1 MKALVVTATVAF
13 SLSIPGPARADL
25 NMRPGLWEATTL
37 VGGNA
42 LPTEQKCYL
51 QKDIET
57 LEKFQQGGPGDLSNA
72 PCRSSNYTAVGN
84 RMTYTLTCE
93 IQGKKSVSVITTVYD
108 GEEVNASIAGV
119 DGTIARVQSKW
130 IGPCTESSFGN

>member
-1 MKALVVTATVAF
+1 MKAIVVTFALALW
-13 SLSIPGPARADL
+13 LSSPGHARADL
-25 NMRPGLWEATTL
+25 NMRPGLWEATTSI
-37 VGGNA
+37 GGNQLA
-42 LPTEQKCYL
+42 TEQKCYL
-51 QKDIET
+51 QKDIDT

-72 PCRSSNYTAVGN
+72 PCKSSNYTAVGN

-93 IQGKKSVSVITTVYD
+93 IQGKKSVSVITTIYD

-119 DGTIARVQSKW
+119 DGTVSRVQSKR